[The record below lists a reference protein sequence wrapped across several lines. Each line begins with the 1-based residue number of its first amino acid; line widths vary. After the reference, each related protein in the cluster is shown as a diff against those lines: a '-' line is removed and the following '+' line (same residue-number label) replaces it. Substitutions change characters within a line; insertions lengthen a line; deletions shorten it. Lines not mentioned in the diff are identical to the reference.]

1 MGRVIIEAADVEA
14 FFCRGRELARLAD
27 AGEPIPELTVIS
39 FGDPAE
45 LLAVITPAR
54 IELLRAIREQP
65 DSITKLAQRVN
76 RDRAAVARDIK
87 LLASLGLVEAGEE
100 INPGHGRY
108 KIVKSVGTGELK
120 LEAVI

>member
-87 LLASLGLVEAGEE
+87 LLASFGLVEAGEE

-108 KIVKSVGTGELK
+108 KIVKPVGTGELK